1 MSQVREDFYSPGGRK
16 VHSIF
21 IKQESRIH
29 VVTEK
34 AKTLSWAQNGKVF
47 TCLPKALESFFS
59 SHVSSK
65 ESFWTRLGLH
75 LWQSRQTKMTARLY
89 TTLYIPGHLSR

>member
-1 MSQVREDFYSPGGRK
+1 MCLEGWMSQVREDFYSPGGRK

-59 SHVSSK
+59 SHYLLKNLSGQG
-65 ESFWTRLGLH
+65 LG
-75 LWQSRQTKMTARLY
+75 
-89 TTLYIPGHLSR
+89 YISGNQGKQK